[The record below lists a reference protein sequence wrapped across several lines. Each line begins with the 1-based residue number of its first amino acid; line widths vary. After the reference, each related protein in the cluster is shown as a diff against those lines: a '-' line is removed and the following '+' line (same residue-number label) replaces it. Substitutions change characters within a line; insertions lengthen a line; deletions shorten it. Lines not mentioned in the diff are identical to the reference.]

1 MGERGEG
8 QYLDLI
14 RRILREGEPRVDR
27 TGVGTLS
34 VFHHTMR
41 FDLAEGFPLLTTKR
55 VNFTAVKEEL
65 LWFLRGETDSTT
77 LADRGVRIWDANGTR
92 AALDSLGFPHRRV
105 GDLGPIY
112 GFQWR
117 HFGATYVD
125 ADTSYEGQGIDQI
138 QNLVHSIKT
147 HPTSR
152 RHLLCAWNPRDLSE
166 MALPPCH
173 VLSQFY
179 VTNDKKLHCHL
190 YQRSGDVGLGVPFN
204 IASYALLTHLVAQ
217 CCDLTPGTL
226 FHTIGDAHVYANHVE
241 ALKTQLT
248 RNPRPWPTLQLA
260 SRKTNI
266 LEFESDDIA
275 LQNYDPHPFI
285 IMPMAV

>member
-1 MGERGEG
+1 MDEH

-34 VFHHTMR
+34 VFQHTMH
-41 FDLAEGFPLLTTKR
+41 FDLADGFPLLTTKR

-65 LWFLRGETDSTT
+65 LWFLRGDTDSKK
-77 LADRGVRIWDANGTR
+77 LADRGVRIWDANGSR
-92 AALDSLGFPHRRV
+92 AALDDLGFTTRRV
-105 GDLGPIY
+105 GDLGPVY

-117 HFGATYVD
+117 HCGATYVD
-125 ADTSYEGQGIDQI
+125 ADTSYTGQGVDQI
-138 QNLVHSIKT
+138 QALIDSIT
-147 HPTSR
+147 TDPASR
-152 RHLLCAWNPRDLSE
+152 RHILCAWNPRDLLH

-204 IASYALLTHLVAQ
+204 IASYALLTSMVAHCCNLV
-217 CCDLTPGTL
+217 PGTL
-226 FHTIGDAHVYANHVE
+226 FHTIGDAHVYTNHVG
-241 ALKTQLT
+241 ALLTQVT
-248 RNPRPWPTLQLA
+248 RDPRPWPTLHLA
-260 SRKTNI
+260 PHVSNI
-266 LEFESDDIA
+266 FDFTADDIS